1 MSDDQARVNAA
12 EIERLEQAVLDITA
26 DLKRPMWGPGAT
38 VERQS
43 LHLERREIRAKIAE
57 LRARL
62 ETGLEIT
69 Q

>member
-12 EIERLEQAVLDITA
+12 YKHYCYLADIV
-26 DLKRPMWGPGAT
+26 T
-38 VERQS
+38 VTHS
-43 LHLERREIRAKIAE
+43 VAAKMHAE
-57 LRARL
+57 AAWESYERARL